1 MSDFDWNELQAAL
14 SALECDVSPAG
25 VHGQMAALACRLQA
39 PPDDFGLAVSQS
51 DDTASADLKRAFADI
66 NKQLESADM
75 SFSPLLPD
83 DEQVLWRRLEGLGEW
98 AECFAFGLSLGGGF
112 DPDKLTAEG
121 HECLQHLL
129 EISRIDPDDEQ
140 ATGPEAEE
148 AYNELV
154 EFLRVAVMTL
164 YVELRTLDIQQKAAA
179 SKSSTPPLA
188 EPNDLGHDSTNDTLH

>member
-39 PPDDFGLAVSQS
+39 PPDDFGLAVSG
-51 DDTASADLKRAFADI
+51 DDETAWSDLKRAFAAMCQ
-66 NKQLESADM
+66 QLESADL

-112 DPDKLTAEG
+112 DPDKLSAEA
-121 HECLQHLL
+121 HECLQHIL
-129 EISRIDPDDEQ
+129 EISRIDPDDGQ
-140 ATGPEAEE
+140 ATGSDAEE

-164 YVELRTLDIQQKAAA
+164 YVELRTLDAQQKAAA
-179 SKSSTPPLA
+179 SKTSLSSQL
-188 EPNDLGHDSTNDTLH
+188 ENPNLGHDPSNDTVH